1 MLALAD
7 LRIDDTT
14 AESLFDMVAHNLTNC
29 CSFKFALACSVD
41 GMAFLYDRLI
51 VVIDLEDPPSRQLS
65 YSLAK
70 MLFRVSAMIPVL
82 ENKAQQ
88 AFLDHLE
95 KVRTSFTNSITNQG
109 LFHKFLSN
117 FEDVKELL
125 CAIFCLLGS
134 CEAVMATMSTSSSEF
149 ALRLKQTIQ
158 SLIDGELLIGIESL
172 LSSLN
177 TEVSMRKSSS
187 GSIRSPHDTQL
198 HYLLRIRAR
207 YILQGEPP
215 SALVIQRQVMKLF
228 EHVCYLSCPSGTET
242 PGFLPLKGFKERFNT
257 LGKSTLAAISEI
269 AASQLESIEASADFL
284 KFKTSP
290 HQDLSLSLKAT
301 CIRLACIAFVTAH
314 GSTTNLPNLV
324 KNVLNDSTQMGHDEL
339 SNACLD
345 AIAAIS
351 MNCHE
356 HTADL
361 NRSLRTFIIN
371 THTQRTSSRVSV
383 GAKRLAWCLEA
394 ISKDKVVSTLYSL
407 VNVLASVSTSS
418 ADRSAVSLRPRTA
431 LSLMNFDHHTVASS
445 ISLTMKTDDQRQQVY
460 SNVIEAIAEMVC
472 ELRDEK
478 IAELMISLLGQKFG
492 RVNDGVDKSLA
503 WGLAKISTIVKERD
517 FRRILKLHAKA
528 RTDPS
533 TAGPAITETVHPRT
547 IHI

>member
-1 MLALAD
+1 
-7 LRIDDTT
+7 
-14 AESLFDMVAHNLTNC
+14 
-29 CSFKFALACSVD
+29 
-41 GMAFLYDRLI
+41 
-51 VVIDLEDPPSRQLS
+51 
-65 YSLAK
+65 
-70 MLFRVSAMIPVL
+70 
-82 ENKAQQ
+82 
-88 AFLDHLE
+88 
-95 KVRTSFTNSITNQG
+95 
-109 LFHKFLSN
+109 
-117 FEDVKELL
+117 
-125 CAIFCLLGS
+125 
-134 CEAVMATMSTSSSEF
+134 
-149 ALRLKQTIQ
+149 
-158 SLIDGELLIGIESL
+158 
-172 LSSLN
+172 
-177 TEVSMRKSSS
+177 
-187 GSIRSPHDTQL
+187 
-198 HYLLRIRAR
+198 
-207 YILQGEPP
+207 
-215 SALVIQRQVMKLF
+215 MKLF
-228 EHVCYLSCPSGTET
+228 EHVCYLSCPSDTET

-257 LGKSTLAAISEI
+257 LGSSTLTAISEI

-371 THTQRTSSRVSV
+371 THAQHTSSRVSV

-418 ADRSAVSLRPRTA
+418 ADRSAVSLRSRTA
-431 LSLMNFDHHTVASS
+431 LSLMNFDQHTVASS
-445 ISLTMKTDDQRQQVY
+445 ISLTMKTEDQRQHVY

-533 TAGPAITETVHPRT
+533 TAGPAITETVHPRNT
-547 IHI
+547 YLILDHGCTSIYGTEYG